1 MVDDVNRE
9 ALAREIGRP
18 ALAPVRGGLVGGA
31 GMAGAVH
38 HHDRRSADG
47 LRDAV
52 LDIHL
57 VDGDCPGLRDAATA
71 VPGCVDCVGWPLTK
85 KLPSSCSSNGPPS
98 DPAIAL
104 PPVASSKAAAAM
116 RQFPSMQIMDNLP
129 VR

>member
-1 MVDDVNRE
+1 MIDDVNRE

-18 ALAPVRGGLVGGA
+18 ALAPVRGSLIGGA

-38 HHDRRSADG
+38 HDDRRSADG

-52 LDIHL
+52 LHIHL
-57 VDGDCPGLRDAATA
+57 VDGDRAGLRDAADGGAGMRRLRGLA
-71 VPGCVDCVGWPLTK
+71 VDEEAAFVLQLQW
-85 KLPSSCSSNGPPS
+85 PPS

-104 PPVASSKAAAAM
+104 PPVASSKAAAM